1 MKTGTEFR
9 LWSLVFGRL
18 ANCELSDCDP
28 ERVMT
33 VPIQSEYYAVVQH
46 PHEPQVL
53 LLPDG
58 AGLGLPGFVEHGL
71 RFWQDV
77 DHVNR
82 GLEATLGAAV
92 QTLRCLDLRYEREH
106 DRLIKVYAVSPLHV
120 DWVLPPGARWVRD
133 ADLDDLALT
142 RSEHAS
148 VLADW
153 FAWLAADPAT
163 TNRAPWY
170 RSGWLDQARGWA
182 IAQLAAAG
190 TPIVAPV
197 EQLRSWQRSAIL
209 RLRTAAGP
217 AYFKAVPP
225 MFGHEPPLT
234 VALAATDPTRFARPI
249 AVEPEQGW
257 LLMHAVA
264 GTSLADVHEDLA
276 PWEAALRSFA
286 EVQIALA
293 ARYGE
298 LRTLGVPERRLADL
312 AADAVPL
319 LADSAATLPGEPAG
333 LNAEQR
339 VQLRALAPRLPQAIA
354 ELAAYRLP
362 ATLEHGDLWPGQI
375 FIADDRIAF
384 IDWSDSS
391 IAHPFFSLLLFLEEI
406 EDYVPK
412 EPDVRNRLRD
422 AYLEPWLAYGA
433 KSELIRAFE
442 LAQPLAAL
450 HHALAYHRVVL
461 PNMELKWE
469 MELMLPFYLKLLLR
483 TATQQGFIYSGEH
496 ND

>member
-1 MKTGTEFR
+1 M
-9 LWSLVFGRL
+9 V
-18 ANCELSDCDP
+18 P
-28 ERVMT
+28 
-33 VPIQSEYYAVVQH
+33 PIQSEYYAVVQH
-46 PHEPQVL
+46 PHEPQIL
-53 LLPDG
+53 LLHDT
-58 AGLGLPGFVEHGL
+58 AGLELPRFSEPQQ

-82 GLEATLGAAV
+82 GMEAALGAAV

-106 DRLIKVYAVSPLHV
+106 DRLIKVYAVSPVHL
-120 DWVLPPGARWVRD
+120 DWRLPPGARWVRNAEL
-133 ADLDDLALT
+133 ADLPLA
-142 RSEHAS
+142 RSEHAT

-153 FAWLAADPAT
+153 FAWLQADPT
-163 TNRAPWY
+163 PLRAPWY
-170 RSGWLDQARGWA
+170 RQGWLEQARSWA
-182 IAQLAAAG
+182 VTQLAAAG
-190 TPIVAPV
+190 TPAIGPV

-209 RLRTAAGP
+209 RVRTATGP

-234 VALAATDPTRFARPI
+234 AALAAADPLRFAQPI
-249 AVEPEQGW
+249 AVDPEQGW
-257 LLMHAVA
+257 LLMRSVP
-264 GTSLADVHEDLA
+264 GTSLAEEREDLTR
-276 PWEAALRSFA
+276 WEAALRSFA

-293 ARYGE
+293 ARCTE
-298 LRTLGVPERRLADL
+298 LRALGVPERRLSDL
-312 AADAVPL
+312 TAAVTPL
-319 LADSAATLPGEPAG
+319 LDDRAATLPGEPAG

-339 VQLRALAPRLPQAIA
+339 EQLRALAPRLPEAIA
-354 ELAAYRLP
+354 ELAAYDLP
-362 ATLEHGDLWPGQI
+362 ATIEHGDLWPGQI

-406 EDYVPK
+406 EDYVPQ

-422 AYLEPWLAYGA
+422 AYLEPWQAYGA
-433 KSELIRAFE
+433 PGDLVRAFE

-450 HHALAYHRVVL
+450 HHALTYHQVVL

-483 TATQQGFIYSGEH
+483 NAAQQGLL
-496 ND
+496 